1 MGHVKYLN
9 VNKWQIY
16 EDILKRIPVVQSFTM
31 HQFLLQNTTK
41 ITTNYFDH
49 KVDHKTMTFAR
60 EKVPYFIIVALF
72 FLSFSDRNKI
82 PPTTPRVKFPDRLVL
97 KGN

>member
-1 MGHVKYLN
+1 
-9 VNKWQIY
+9 
-16 EDILKRIPVVQSFTM
+16 
-31 HQFLLQNTTK
+31 
-41 ITTNYFDH
+41 
-49 KVDHKTMTFAR
+49 MTFAR
-60 EKVPYFIIVALF
+60 EKVPYFIIVTLF

>member
-1 MGHVKYLN
+1 
-9 VNKWQIY
+9 
-16 EDILKRIPVVQSFTM
+16 M
-31 HQFLLQNTTK
+31 HLFLLQNTTK

-60 EKVPYFIIVALF
+60 EKVILTYFIIVTLF

>member
-1 MGHVKYLN
+1 MLTNDRYKRTC
-9 VNKWQIY
+9 
-16 EDILKRIPVVQSFTM
+16 LKQLPVVQSFTM
-31 HQFLLQNTTK
+31 SLFMLQIYSLNHNK
-41 ITTNYFDH
+41 LQIQLRSRSQNYDIN
-49 KVDHKTMTFAR
+49 FAGQ
-60 EKVPYFIIVALF
+60 KVPYFIIVTLF

>member
-1 MGHVKYLN
+1 
-9 VNKWQIY
+9 
-16 EDILKRIPVVQSFTM
+16 M

-49 KVDHKTMTFAR
+49 KVDHKTVTFAR

>member
-1 MGHVKYLN
+1 MTNIWGHIK
-9 VNKWQIY
+9 K
-16 EDILKRIPVVQSFTM
+16 E
-31 HQFLLQNTTK
+31 FLLFNLLQCINFCFKNTTK
-41 ITTNYFDH
+41 ITTNYLYNLEG
-49 KVDHKTMTFAR
+49 DHKTMTFAS
-60 EKVPYFIIVALF
+60 EKVPYFIIVTLF